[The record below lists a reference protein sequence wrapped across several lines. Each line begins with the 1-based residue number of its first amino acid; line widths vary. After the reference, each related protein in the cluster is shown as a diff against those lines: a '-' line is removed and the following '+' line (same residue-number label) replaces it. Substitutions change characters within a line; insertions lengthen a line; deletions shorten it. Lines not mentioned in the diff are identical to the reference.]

1 MDPCNIQHFH
11 VTRKYRDTDSK
22 SCELTERANSGYER
36 LVIAFEGLVQSHK
49 TCLLNLGMAELIL
62 WTSDKTSH

>member
-1 MDPCNIQHFH
+1 MDPYNIQYFH

-22 SCELTERANSGYER
+22 SCELTRRANSGYEG
-36 LVIAFEGLVQSHK
+36 LAIAFEGLIQFHK
-49 TCLLNLGMAELIL
+49 TYLLNLGMAELIL